1 MPIPKYAVLVGRA
14 VDRRFATTKS
24 NHYEIKISSAG
35 QTYRIAVNVQSA
47 DGSEVLYAMR
57 DPFQHPMLAQL
68 AALADGHHPLASA
81 AGGLALDYVR
91 GEQLTPADFV
101 ALPATTPGDDN
112 DLNDRV
118 DGFVERAISQ
128 KDARVYAFGSSFF
141 NPGQKDKYFNF
152 KPAQGIHDVHMN
164 QGNDGSFANDDGVF
178 QDGALLFRF
187 PSENRWVAVFLAFQS
202 QSFQTDNVT
211 GHATAAPPVKPPV
224 VKPPVVTPLPVVP
237 PAVAASMRIVAALA
251 NSIENPEI
259 ETVTLLNASPA
270 KVDLAGWVLA
280 DKNKNKLPL
289 GGAIDA
295 GAALRI
301 TVAAPMQ
308 LSNKGGSITLIDG
321 SGKVV
326 DGVSYSHEQAST
338 PGWTIVF

>member
-57 DPFQHPMLAQL
+57 DHFQQPMLAQL

-118 DGFVERAISQ
+118 EC
-128 KDARVYAFGSSFF
+128 DARGRLGFEDAPYPQRQRLLEALAAAQSVATHRVAAEAQAA
-141 NPGQKDKYFNF
+141 GQSGK
-152 KPAQGIHDVHMN
+152 QIGELIHQARVT
-164 QGNDGSFANDDGVF
+164 
-178 QDGALLFRF
+178 
-187 PSENRWVAVFLAFQS
+187 AVS
-202 QSFQTDNVT
+202 QSPGF
-211 GHATAAPPVKPPV
+211 AAGE
-224 VKPPVVTPLPVVP
+224 
-237 PAVAASMRIVAALA
+237 AV
-251 NSIENPEI
+251 
-259 ETVTLLNASPA
+259 
-270 KVDLAGWVLA
+270 
-280 DKNKNKLPL
+280 
-289 GGAIDA
+289 
-295 GAALRI
+295 
-301 TVAAPMQ
+301 
-308 LSNKGGSITLIDG
+308 
-321 SGKVV
+321 
-326 DGVSYSHEQAST
+326 
-338 PGWTIVF
+338 